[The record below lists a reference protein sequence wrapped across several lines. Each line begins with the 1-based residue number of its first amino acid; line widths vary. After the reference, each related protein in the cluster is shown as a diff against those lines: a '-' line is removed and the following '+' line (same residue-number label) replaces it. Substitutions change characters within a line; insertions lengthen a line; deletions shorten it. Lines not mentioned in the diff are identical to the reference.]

1 MRIDGFS
8 SQSYPIKRKPRKGQP
23 LLDESVEDSE
33 VPLESAPQATRT
45 SSSSDRISQLPV
57 RSQDMIF
64 QRAMSKN
71 AASALAS
78 YLTTAGFVEWE
89 TQVLGSVDV
98 WLLHATRRA
107 DSPCGA
113 GRRCSQFIWNN
124 QTTLLASCPAP
135 HGLSARPQPNV
146 NRP

>member
-33 VPLESAPQATRT
+33 APLDNAPQAARP
-45 SSSSDRISQLPV
+45 SPSGERISQLPV

-64 QRAMSKN
+64 QRAMSKS

-78 YLTTAGFVEWE
+78 YLTTAGFVDWE
-89 TQVLGSVDV
+89 QEVLGLD
-98 WLLHATRRA
+98 LY
-107 DSPCGA
+107 
-113 GRRCSQFIWNN
+113 I
-124 QTTLLASCPAP
+124 
-135 HGLSARPQPNV
+135 
-146 NRP
+146 